1 MTQSRG
7 CAPPQVVRR
16 AALGDCTNDVNLP
29 ADPAAAEAAAAAAGE
44 GRAVGGDTANSAS
57 TRDDVG
63 FMPNV
68 VRGCSWSYEWK
79 AVEAFLKENLF
90 RGILR
95 AHSVQGEGFHHHFQ
109 GQCPESNIG
118 EGVSTVFS
126 APGYT
131 THSNRGGV
139 LVVKGDGGVDP
150 QGYDATPEPALINSV
165 RAAVQRACPFMPT
178 SLGEWACLDMERL
191 SLSSSSLPPAAGS
204 TSGRRQRSAAS
215 FDDKEALALRALW
228 EAMSGGGGAIT
239 ADSLFAFDDSFGEG
253 TDCLHAAAVLRALA
267 PLGRRDSHASEPATM
282 GDFLRVAGALKETN
296 SAGSSPEA
304 AAGSSP
310 EAAAGSSSEIAVV
323 GSSTEIAVVGS
334 SPEIALGASPETNAG
349 KSPENSVVGGCSPE
363 TAVGNSPDAAM
374 SLGDGT
380 PPDSPATV
388 VATPRWNRGLGG

>member
-1 MTQSRG
+1 
-7 CAPPQVVRR
+7 
-16 AALGDCTNDVNLP
+16 
-29 ADPAAAEAAAAAAGE
+29 
-44 GRAVGGDTANSAS
+44 
-57 TRDDVG
+57 
-63 FMPNV
+63 MPNV

-79 AVEAFLKENLF
+79 AVEVFLKENLF

-150 QGYDATPEPALINSV
+150 QGYDATPEPVVVNSV

-178 SLGEWACLDMERL
+178 SLGEWADLDTDRL
-191 SLSSSSLPPAAGS
+191 WSLSSSLPPAVSAA
-204 TSGRRQRSAAS
+204 GRRQRSTAS
-215 FDDKEALALRALW
+215 FDDTEALALRALW

-267 PLGRRDSHASEPATM
+267 PSGRREAHACEPAMM
-282 GDFLRVAGALKETN
+282 GDFLRVAGALKEM
-296 SAGSSPEA
+296 SA
-304 AAGSSP
+304 
-310 EAAAGSSSEIAVV
+310 
-323 GSSTEIAVVGS
+323 VGS
-334 SPEIALGASPETNAG
+334 SPGNASGRSTEIDVVESSSENAVVGRSSPENAIAG
-349 KSPENSVVGGCSPE
+349 KSPENAIVGNCSPE
-363 TAVGNSPDAAM
+363 TAVGNSPNAAM

-380 PPDSPATV
+380 PPDFPRNCDRYPALESGV
-388 VATPRWNRGLGG
+388 GG